1 MVGKTIRKVLT
12 KAIASLTV
20 ASIVVGGFS
29 GTTYAAMK
37 KGILLDAHTD
47 VLSLVMNSADELV
60 VNPYDSMIVCDY
72 NPYLAIRETADYE
85 GEVVGKLYSASYG
98 EIIEKGDEWT
108 KIKSGDVTGY
118 VPTKDVS
125 IGDAAEELAKEIG
138 TQVAKVNVEQLN
150 IRSGPNFYSQ
160 VVYPGK
166 LDETYTIV
174 PEGYSIK
181 DGAITS
187 DESGEAIDS
196 AEAFAPIED
205 ESGNEWYRI
214 HMNGCYYGYV
224 YADCVDVVY
233 ELNDAISIEEEERER
248 NERLAMEAWKYQSQ
262 SASPVGTPTGSQT
275 QSNVSQTQGTVADTT
290 APSQSETVLP
300 ESDTT
305 LPESDTTADSSETT
319 APESETTSSGVSLTE
334 DEIYL
339 LACLLYCEAG
349 PNNYDWEIAVANVVL
364 NRLKSPHFPNTLS
377 EVIYQPGQF
386 GPASNNRLATALLNG
401 PGDLC
406 MQAARDAV
414 AGVNN
419 IGNLMFF
426 HDYAPSGVSAVQVI
440 GPIVFYTYWWLE

>member
-1 MVGKTIRKVLT
+1 MVGETIRKILT
-12 KAIASLTV
+12 KAITSLIV
-20 ASIVVGGFS
+20 ASIVVGCFS
-29 GTTYAAMK
+29 NTTYAAVK
-37 KGILLDAHTD
+37 KSILLDIHTD

-85 GEVVGKLYSASYG
+85 GKIVGKLYSASYG
-98 EIIEKGDEWT
+98 DIIEKGDEWT
-108 KIKSGDVTGY
+108 KIQSGDVTGY

-125 IGDAAEELAKEIG
+125 IGDEAEALAEEIG
-138 TQVAKVNVEQLN
+138 TKVAKVNVEQLN
-150 IRSGPNFYSQ
+150 IRSGPNFYSP

-166 LDETYTIV
+166 MDDTYTIV
-174 PEGYSIK
+174 PEGYLIK
-181 DGAITS
+181 NDVIVNEENG
-187 DESGEAIDS
+187 DEINSTES
-196 AEAFAPIED
+196 FKPIED
-205 ESGNEWYRI
+205 EAGNEWYRI

-233 ELNDAISIEEEERER
+233 ELNNAISIEEEERER

-262 SASPVGTPTGSQT
+262 SASPVGTPTDSQT
-275 QSNVSQTQGTVADTT
+275 NTNTSQNKDTT
-290 APSQSETVLP
+290 ADTSVPT

-305 LPESDTTADSSETT
+305 LPETDTQ
-319 APESETTSSGVSLTE
+319 APESTETTVPETEITSSGVSLTE

-406 MQAARDAV
+406 MQAAKDAV